1 MRVPQVTERMK
12 EAPAH
17 ALRAVFAGIGQVL
30 LVADRIKNR
39 ATEGDGTPPAAA
51 PESPA
56 AASAT
61 AATGTAASPAPPAAA
76 SAAPAPPAPPATS
89 APAASTAASTAPAPA
104 APAATAAKAPAATA
118 AKASAAAAAKAPAAR
133 PAART
138 ATAKAAA
145 AGPVVPAGPAGGDL
159 PLPGYDELSVP
170 SLRARMRSLNPAQL
184 RALADYER
192 AHEGRDA
199 VLAMF
204 ERRIAKVE
212 GGEA

>member
-39 ATEGDGTPPAAA
+39 ATDGDGTPPAAA
-51 PESPA
+51 PA

-61 AATGTAASPAPPAAA
+61 TPAGGVPAGAAPPGAAPAGAPAAADAPAAAAAPAPAAAAPAAPAA
-76 SAAPAPPAPPATS
+76 SAAPAPAAAAQ
-89 APAASTAASTAPAPA
+89 APAAAPAAPAQAPA
-104 APAATAAKAPAATA
+104 APAAAAGAPAAGPAT
-118 AKASAAAAAKAPAAR
+118 PAA
-133 PAART
+133 
-138 ATAKAAA
+138 
-145 AGPVVPAGPAGGDL
+145 GDL
-159 PLPGYDELSVP
+159 PIPHYDELSVP

-184 RALADYER
+184 RALIDYER

-199 VLAMF
+199 VLAMY
-204 ERRIAKVE
+204 ERRIAKIE

>member
-39 ATEGDGTPPAAA
+39 ATDGDAAPPAAA

-61 AATGTAASPAPPAAA
+61 ATPGPASATATPGPAASPA
-76 SAAPAPPAPPATS
+76 APAT
-89 APAASTAASTAPAPA
+89 
-104 APAATAAKAPAATA
+104 
-118 AKASAAAAAKAPAAR
+118 ASAAAAPQAA
-133 PAART
+133 A
-138 ATAKAAA
+138 AKAAA
-145 AGPVVPAGPAGGDL
+145 ASPAVPAGPAAGDL
-159 PLPGYDELSVP
+159 PLPGYDELSIP

-184 RALADYER
+184 RALVDYER
-192 AHEGRDA
+192 AHDGRDA

>member
-39 ATEGDGTPPAAA
+39 ATDGDGTPPAAA
-51 PESPA
+51 PEPPA

-61 AATGTAASPAPPAAA
+61 APADAAPAGTAPAGTAPAG
-76 SAAPAPPAPPATS
+76 AAPAPDAPADAA
-89 APAASTAASTAPAPA
+89 APAAPAVPAAPAPA
-104 APAATAAKAPAATA
+104 AATKAQAAAPAART
-118 AKASAAAAAKAPAAR
+118 AAAKAPAAR
-133 PAART
+133 AVAPVAP
-138 ATAKAAA
+138 ATAPA
-145 AGPVVPAGPAGGDL
+145 VPAGPAAGDL
-159 PLPGYDELSVP
+159 PLPHYDELSVP

-184 RALADYER
+184 RGLVDYER
-192 AHEGRDA
+192 AHEGRDD